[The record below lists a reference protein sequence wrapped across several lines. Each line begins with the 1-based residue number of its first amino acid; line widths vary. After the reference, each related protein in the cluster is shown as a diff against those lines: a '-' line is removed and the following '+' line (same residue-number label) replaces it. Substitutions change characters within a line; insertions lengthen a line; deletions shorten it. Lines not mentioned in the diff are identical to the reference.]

1 MHISQRLALAK
12 GRAVRLKRF
21 TKLKAKNKCHLY
33 KALIRSAMEYPNNPL
48 CNMPITNKNKW
59 QKFQNRTIRKLIKEE
74 GDEDSIEEL
83 HVKYKLEAVNTRM
96 YRRAVATWEKFADL
110 ESELAEKSMEENRN
124 QD

>member
-1 MHISQRLALAK
+1 
-12 GRAVRLKRF
+12 
-21 TKLKAKNKCHLY
+21 
-33 KALIRSAMEYPNNPL
+33 MEYPNIPL
-48 CNMPITNKNKW
+48 CNMSRTNENKW

-96 YRRAVATWEKFADL
+96 YRRAFATWEKFADL

-124 QD
+124 QDQKDHYWWRRMAAYLEEDDLEPRF

>member
-1 MHISQRLALAK
+1 MHISERLTLAK

-33 KALIRSAMEYPNNPL
+33 KAMIRSAMEYPNILL
-48 CNMPITNKNKW
+48 CNMSRTNKNKW
-59 QKFQNRTIRKLIKEE
+59 QEFQNRTIRKLIKEK
-74 GDEDSIEEL
+74 GDEDSTIEEL

-110 ESELAEKSMEENRN
+110 ESEVAEKSMEEN
-124 QD
+124 